1 MTETLAMQLRK
12 QGGRLMDTRH
22 GARGTSMS
30 LSPLFDRSLAFS
42 SRVSVMHLRYKG
54 LLHCKTKKK
63 KKRFSLKRSY
73 FISSPP

>member
-1 MTETLAMQLRK
+1 
-12 QGGRLMDTRH
+12 
-22 GARGTSMS
+22 MS

-63 KKRFSLKRSY
+63 KKV
-73 FISSPP
+73 FIEKVLFH